1 MECGGV
7 TGAVGL
13 SSCQRMLYARLES
26 DVDHTED
33 AQQRRLEAGANDATG
48 RGVPAACVR
57 ALPEV
62 AAGAPEMEGIGGQT
76 EARAELV
83 TGYAEH
89 RASLQ
94 EKKNYRRAI
103 KIDLKLPE
111 ASTALAGVP
120 RRKDFAE
127 GEEGRLAWKAQFNAY
142 AGDFAYSHVGTET
155 VRNRMG
161 AVGMWGDYCKR
172 EGHGTFVE
180 WQRQEKGTLKK
191 ILVPVRDA
199 SSGQMKVPD
208 PECIAEYVMVMAIGD
223 TKARPKGGTAEY
235 RAAWHHGSQ
244 HAHFKLR
251 AREHGR
257 GAYADT
263 PLRFVSIEKMKEA
276 LAQFFDKH
284 LQVSAV
290 PAEREL

>member
-1 MECGGV
+1 MRRVVACPLHV
-7 TGAVGL
+7 YVH
-13 SSCQRMLYARLES
+13 CQKSRQVR
-26 DVDHTED
+26 
-33 AQQRRLEAGANDATG
+33 RRL
-48 RGVPAACVR
+48 
-57 ALPEV
+57 
-62 AAGAPEMEGIGGQT
+62 EGIGGQT

-127 GEEGRLAWKAQFNAY
+127 GGEGRLAWKAQFNAY

-180 WQRQEKGTLKK
+180 WQRQEKGTLNK
-191 ILVPVRDA
+191 ILVPVRDT
-199 SSGQMKVPD
+199 SSGKMKVPD

-276 LAQFFDKH
+276 LEKSSCRTHYHKGDFVGSGNTLVTARDGMG
-284 LQVSAV
+284 
-290 PAEREL
+290 AEKGCP